1 MSELRWLIWPVMLRC
16 DALRRRSTQ
25 ALPEPSRIIPATRRT
40 DGAANAG
47 NLPSWSAIGRRCRPD
62 ISRRTA
68 PNSALNRSMAQLA
81 RCPGTFDPAQ
91 WTGQAQQS
99 NHRGGRAV
107 PRQLIRG
114 GPAMTQVGNAPMR
127 LAVKS
132 VLICDERSD
141 ARHALTAVV
150 RTLPTVVDV
159 SCVSDANSLIMSYSA
174 HPADLVM
181 IGIQH
186 PRPAGEDAVKR
197 LLAQFPTAAVI
208 VFGTVD
214 DSPSLSRAIA
224 SGADGLMMW
233 DPDQSGLVM
242 RMRSLAV
249 PRFGPNGRA
258 PLGNARP
265 TERELQILRGMS
277 QGHSNREIGRDLFVS
292 EDTVKAHA
300 RRLFH
305 RLGARDRAHAVAPRL
320 RVRPVAS
327 PERTIFTTSG

>member
-1 MSELRWLIWPVMLRC
+1 
-16 DALRRRSTQ
+16 
-25 ALPEPSRIIPATRRT
+25 
-40 DGAANAG
+40 
-47 NLPSWSAIGRRCRPD
+47 
-62 ISRRTA
+62 
-68 PNSALNRSMAQLA
+68 
-81 RCPGTFDPAQ
+81 
-91 WTGQAQQS
+91 
-99 NHRGGRAV
+99 
-107 PRQLIRG
+107 
-114 GPAMTQVGNAPMR
+114 MTQVANAPLR
-127 LAVKS
+127 LAVKT
-132 VLICDERSD
+132 VLIYDERSD

-159 SCVSDANSLIMSYSA
+159 SCVSDPNSLVMSYAA

-186 PRPAGEDAVKR
+186 PRPAGVDAVKR
-197 LLAQFPTAAVI
+197 LLARFPTAAVI

-214 DSPSLSRAIA
+214 DGPSLSRAIA

-258 PLGNARP
+258 PLAAERP

-305 RLGARDRAHAVAPRL
+305 RLGARDRAHAVALGL
-320 RVRPVAS
+320 RNGLVA
-327 PERTIFTTSG
+327 